1 MKLQLKRSNQV
12 TGLPG
17 SEIALPPTV
26 ANTEFGEISV
36 NYNEYDPALFCKLD
50 NGDIIRLGGATDDY
64 LLTSTGTATT
74 GQIVLTH
81 DPVGT
86 KAATTDSINI
96 TGGTG
101 VTIDG
106 STGNTINIT
115 IDGSQDIGVDLNYIP
130 YANYGEITNTAGNG
144 VTIDAALGGVR
155 AGLITAVNQEKLDR
169 VVDPGSGQT
178 TDDRYVQRAGDSMT
192 GNLELSTNVDII
204 FEGSTAN
211 NFETTLTVVDPTAD
225 NTLALPNVSGNL
237 VSTGDTGTVSST
249 MITDQTIVNNDISNS
264 ANISVSKLGEGSAN
278 QVLVTDSAG
287 NAVIWANE
295 LNLSGGV
302 TASSFDTSQFQV
314 AAVSGNTS
322 IGGTL
327 TVTDQATF
335 NGGISADGAFSV
347 ANDTGNVSTTGTLTV
362 ADQATFNGGL
372 SADGAFSVANDTG
385 DVSTTG
391 SLTVSNLA
399 TFNGGISADGAFS
412 VANDTGN
419 VSTTGSLTVNQLATF
434 NGGISADGAFSVAN
448 DTGNVSTTGSLDV
461 SGLASLDG
469 GIDVDGAFTV
479 SDTTGNISTT
489 GTLTVTDQATFN
501 GGLSADG
508 AFSVA
513 NDSGNVSTTGSL
525 TVSQLATFNG
535 GISADGAFSVANDTG
550 NVSTTGSLTVSSLA
564 TFNGG
569 ISSDGAFSV
578 ANTTGNISTTG
589 SLDVSGLASLDG
601 GIDVDGAFTVSDT
614 TGNISTTGSLTVSQ
628 FATFNGGLS
637 ADGAFSVAN
646 DTGNVSTTGSLDV
659 SGLASLDGGIDV
671 DGAFTVSDTT
681 GNISTTGTL
690 GVSGLISANGKL
702 SFPLGS
708 QSTPS
713 IYPGTD
719 SDTGIYSPA
728 VDTFAITTNGVERA
742 RFSATGNFGI
752 NATNPLSL
760 LQVGQA
766 RFEVSGLTAERIY
779 TYPDAA
785 GTVALTSSNVATA
798 SAWENARTITLG
810 GDTTGAVSIDGS
822 SNVTLNVTVSDDSH
836 NHTIANVDNLQTTLD
851 AKADL
856 VSGVIPTSQ
865 IPALA
870 VTEFLG
876 TVSSQTAM
884 LALTGQKG
892 DWCNRTDVSSTFII
906 TGTDPT
912 QISSWTELDYPAAD
926 VTSVNSQ
933 TGAVVLSASDL
944 GLGNVDNTSDLNK
957 PISSATQTAL
967 NGKLGSTANAAS
979 ASKWNS
985 ARTIN
990 LGGDL
995 SGAVSIDGSS
1005 NVTLNGQVADDSHNH
1020 IIANVDGL
1028 QAALDAKLGH
1038 SGKAADSELLD
1049 GINSTSFLRR
1059 DTNNSFTSTITGNT
1073 LILGGSQITTSS
1085 AVLQVNGFS
1094 RQGTIFLHDLTNNV
1108 DATLANSNGT
1118 LQWSGNQVWTSAND
1132 GSGSTLDADL
1142 LDGQQGSFY
1151 QNASNLNAGTI
1162 PDTCIADIGNSGA
1175 RIITFDN
1182 LEKGDFGGDGQL
1194 GFDSSQ
1200 GLLVYR
1206 AQQGTSGAATTVL
1219 DGWNVAAGTNISITN
1234 LGAGDTATGEF
1245 TFSVTQGSGSGL
1257 DADLLDGVQGASFL
1271 RSDANDY
1278 KTGGFL
1284 RFNDNLNL
1292 QMGTDNDISF
1302 FYNGNDFYMD
1312 FQTAGDSWYIRD
1324 SGDNAVFGFSES
1336 GNLSLYKGDLNV
1348 GDGGDNS
1355 RILIKK
1361 ADNNVSDHI
1370 QFYNGTTRMGEIG
1383 VQDTTWLRINQ
1394 VTNKNIYTPRYIRA
1408 DGGFFV
1414 DGTTYGI
1421 NGTGVLLSN
1430 TGATIGGNA
1439 AWHAGN
1445 DGSGSGLDA
1454 DLLDGVQGANYV
1466 RNNSTTTIS
1475 ARHRFNHNEINN
1487 SDTIAT
1493 ATGSLGAL
1501 EVYNSGSG
1509 NDAFMCFHTGGDH
1522 AFYFGLDADTN
1533 DLSMGGW
1540 SKGANKY
1547 RIWHAGNDGSGSGLD
1562 ADLLDGIQGASFLR
1576 SDANDTLSAIITGH
1590 ASNTEVLRVRSSSYS
1605 SNYIYIGGWSSANS
1619 TDISRIRSSSNLH
1632 IDSPS
1637 DGSLYF
1643 NWYAANRTIYLG
1655 NTGQTVY
1662 AAGSNIVWH
1671 AGNDGAG
1678 SGLDADT
1685 VDGIQGSALAP
1696 IASPT
1701 FTGNLTIPDKIIHA
1715 GDTDTYL
1722 QFHGANLAR
1731 FVIAGAEVQEWG
1743 NNYTLLSD
1751 NDQVRLGT
1759 GSDFRMWFNGADTY
1773 FRNYAHANGDII
1785 FQGENSGGTNQNL
1798 LILKTDGARSYCV
1811 LYENSQA
1818 RLTTTSGGVSISGTL
1833 TATGN
1838 VTAYSDIK
1846 LKKNIEV
1853 IPDALSKVSRLRG
1866 VTFDRKDLKTK
1877 RQSGVIAQ
1885 EVEAVLPEVVDT
1897 DEEGIKSV
1905 AYGNMIGLLIESIKE
1920 LKAEVET
1927 LKAEKN

>member
-17 SEIALPPTV
+17 SEVALPPTE
-26 ANTEFGEISV
+26 ANTEFGEISI

-50 NGDIIRLGGATDDY
+50 NGDIVRIGGSTDDY
-64 LLTSTGTATT
+64 VMTSSGTATT
-74 GQIVLTH
+74 GEIVLTH
-81 DPVGT
+81 NPIGT
-86 KAATTDSINI
+86 KASTTDTISI

-101 VTIDG
+101 VTVDG
-106 STGNTINIT
+106 STGNTINIS
-115 IDGSQDIGVDLNYIP
+115 IDGGSDIGVDLGYTATASN
-130 YANYGEITNTAGNG
+130 GVVSNTAGDG
-144 VTIDAALGGVR
+144 FTIDAALGGVR
-155 AGLITAVNQEKLDR
+155 AGLISSADQLKLDR
-169 VVDPGSGQT
+169 VDLSPGQT
-178 TDDRYVQRAGDSMT
+178 TDERYVQKAGDSMT
-192 GNLELSTNVDII
+192 GNLELGTNVDIV

-225 NTLALPNVSGNL
+225 ITLALPNVSGTI
-237 VSTGDTGTVSST
+237 VSTGDTGSVSSA
-249 MITDQTIVNNDISNS
+249 MITNLTIVDGDISNS
-264 ANISVSKLGEGSAN
+264 ADITVSKLREGTAN
-278 QVLVTDSAG
+278 QVLVTNSEG
-287 NAVIWANE
+287 NAVNWADQ
-295 LNLSGGV
+295 LNLSGDV
-302 TASSFDTSQFQV
+302 TASGFSSSGNLLLTGQIIAASSEFQV
-314 AAVSGNTS
+314 AAGTGNTS

-335 NGGISADGAFSV
+335 SGGISADGGAFSV
-347 ANDTGNVSTTGTLTV
+347 SNDTGNVSTTGSLDV
-362 ADQATFNGGL
+362 SGLASLDGGIDV
-372 SADGAFSVANDTG
+372 DGAFTVSDITG
-385 DVSTTG
+385 NISTTG
-391 SLTVSNLA
+391 SLTVSQLA

-412 VANDTGN
+412 VADVTGN
-419 VSTTGSLTVNQLATF
+419 VSTTGSLTVSQLATF

-489 GTLTVTDQATFN
+489 G
-501 GGLSADG
+501 
-508 AFSVA
+508 
-513 NDSGNVSTTGSL
+513 SL
-525 TVSQLATFNG
+525 TVSSSATFNG

-550 NVSTTGSLTVSSLA
+550 NVSTTGL
-564 TFNGG
+564 
-569 ISSDGAFSV
+569 
-578 ANTTGNISTTG
+578 
-589 SLDVSGLASLDG
+589 LDVSGLASLDG

-614 TGNISTTGSLTVSQ
+614 TGNISTTGSLTVSSS
-628 FATFNGGLS
+628 ATFNGGIS
-637 ADGAFSVAN
+637 ADGAFSVA
-646 DTGNVSTTGSLDV
+646 DVTGNVSTTGSLDV

-690 GVSGLISANGKL
+690 GVSGLISANGKI

-728 VDTFAITTNGVERA
+728 ADTFAITTSGVERA

-766 RFEVSGLTAERIY
+766 RFEVTGLTAERIY

-798 SAWENARTITLG
+798 SAWANSRTITLG

-836 NHTIANVDNLQTTLD
+836 NHTIANVDNLQTSLD

-865 IPALA
+865 LPALA

-995 SGAVSIDGSS
+995 TGAVSIDGSS

-1038 SGKAADSELLD
+1038 SGKASDSELLD
-1049 GINSTSFLRR
+1049 GINSTSFLRS

-1073 LILGGSQITTSS
+1073 LLLGGSQITSS
-1085 AVLQVNGFS
+1085 TAVLQVNGFS
-1094 RQGTIFLHDLTNNV
+1094 RQGTIYLHDLTNGV
-1108 DATLANSNGT
+1108 DSQLRNNNGT
-1118 LQWSGNQVWTSAND
+1118 LQWNGTQIWTSAND

-1162 PDTCIADIGNSGA
+1162 PDTLIADIGNSGA

-1182 LEKGDFGGDGQL
+1182 LEKSNFAGDGQL

-1200 GLLVYR
+1200 GLIVYR
-1206 AQQGTSGAATTVL
+1206 AQQGTTGAATTVL

-1234 LGAGDTATGEF
+1234 LGAGDTGTGEF

-1257 DADLLDGVQGASFL
+1257 DADLLDGQQGSFYRNAS
-1271 RSDANDY
+1271 
-1278 KTGGFL
+1278 
-1284 RFNDNLNL
+1284 NLNA
-1292 QMGTDNDISF
+1292 GTIPDARIPDTITPVTLV
-1302 FYNGNDFYMD
+1302 
-1312 FQTAGDSWYIRD
+1312 QTKEIRT
-1324 SGDNAVFGFSES
+1324 S
-1336 GNLSLYKGDLNV
+1336 
-1348 GDGGDNS
+1348 
-1355 RILIKK
+1355 
-1361 ADNNVSDHI
+1361 
-1370 QFYNGTTRMGEIG
+1370 NGTELVLNAGESNNKIGGQTGEVVYVNAENGLRVCTPSVANWGSGYVEQRTNITGNGIYFHNNTTAVGEITTT
-1383 VQDTTWLRINQ
+1383 DSTWLRINQ
-1394 VTNKNIYTPRYIRA
+1394 NTAKNIYTPRYIRA

-1414 DGTTYGI
+1414 DGATYGI
-1421 NGTGVLLSN
+1421 NGTGVLVSN
-1430 TGATIGGNA
+1430 TGATIGGNT

-1454 DLLDGVQGANYV
+1454 DLLDGMQPTDIGTASTIVSRNSSGDSTFRYGFAQYFNMSHNASTRSGDAVFYSSNDSYIRKNNATGMRASLNVPTRTGGDASGTWGINITGSAGTLDGIDSTGFLRSNVHDASAPQRIEFKGCDTNNY
-1466 RNNSTTTIS
+1466 
-1475 ARHRFNHNEINN
+1475 
-1487 SDTIAT
+1487 DTIAT
-1493 ATGSLGAL
+1493 ATGSQGSIEVFNNGA
-1501 EVYNSGSG
+1501 G
-1509 NDAFMCFHTGGDH
+1509 NDAFMAFHTGSDF
-1522 AFYFGLDADTN
+1522 ACYFGLDADSN
-1533 DLSMGGW
+1533 SLAVGGW
-1540 SKGANKY
+1540 SMGANKY
-1547 RIWHAGNDGSGSGLD
+1547 KI
-1562 ADLLDGIQGASFLR
+1562 
-1576 SDANDTLSAIITGH
+1576 
-1590 ASNTEVLRVRSSSYS
+1590 
-1605 SNYIYIGGWSSANS
+1605 
-1619 TDISRIRSSSNLH
+1619 
-1632 IDSPS
+1632 
-1637 DGSLYF
+1637 
-1643 NWYAANRTIYLG
+1643 
-1655 NTGQTVY
+1655 
-1662 AAGSNIVWH
+1662 WH

-1678 SGLDADT
+1678 SGLDADLLDGQNLVPGAATANT
-1685 VDGIQGSALAP
+1685 VAGRDGAGDIHARLIRQTYGNQSTISGGIVYRINSGSDNYLRVCSDTGAIRTFLGAAP
-1696 IASPT
+1696 SASPT

-1715 GDTDTYL
+1715 GDTDTYF
-1722 QFHGANLAR
+1722 QFHGENLAR
-1731 FVIAGAEVQEWG
+1731 LVIAGAEVQEWG

-1751 NDQVRLGT
+1751 NDAIRLGT

-1773 FRNYAHANGDII
+1773 FRNYAHGNGDII
-1785 FQGENSGGTNQNL
+1785 FQGETSGGTNQNL
-1798 LILKTDGARSYCV
+1798 IIMKTDGTRSYCV
-1811 LYENSQA
+1811 LYENGA
-1818 RLTTTSGGVSISGTL
+1818 EKLRTTSGGVSITGTL
-1833 TATGN
+1833 TASGN